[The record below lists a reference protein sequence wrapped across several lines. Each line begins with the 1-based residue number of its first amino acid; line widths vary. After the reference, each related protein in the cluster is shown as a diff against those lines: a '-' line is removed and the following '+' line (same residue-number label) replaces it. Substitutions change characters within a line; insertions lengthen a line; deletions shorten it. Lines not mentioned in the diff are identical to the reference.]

1 MTMTFRLLLTA
12 VVLATTPPVWAAPA
26 SDGYCADAVDFA
38 MRTAERRVAGKTQ
51 ASILQS
57 IRESPQVFKQQY
69 PDLEENVMR
78 EMVLQPLTKGW
89 TLFVDASPTART
101 CATRLGTSV
110 PPGGPPP
117 GVPTTP
123 APDPAP

>member
-51 ASILQS
+51 DSILQS

-69 PDLEENVMR
+69 PDLEENDMR
-78 EMVLQPLTKGW
+78 EMVLQVFTNGW
-89 TLFVDASPTART
+89 TRFRSEERRVGKECVST
-101 CATRLGTSV
+101 CRSRWW
-110 PPGGPPP
+110 PYH
-117 GVPTTP
+117 
-123 APDPAP
+123 

>member
-1 MTMTFRLLLTA
+1 MPEGWTLRARVRPKKTARRIMTMTFRLLLTA

-51 ASILQS
+51 DSILQS

-69 PDLEENVMR
+69 PDPVIGRTAGWDRGCREGLIEEVA
-78 EMVLQPLTKGW
+78 G
-89 TLFVDASPTART
+89 D
-101 CATRLGTSV
+101 
-110 PPGGPPP
+110 
-117 GVPTTP
+117 
-123 APDPAP
+123 

>member
-1 MTMTFRLLLTA
+1 MPEGWTLRARVRPKKTARRIMTMTFRLLLTA

-51 ASILQS
+51 DSILQS

-69 PDLEENVMR
+69 PALEERSEERRVGKECVSKCR
-78 EMVLQPLTKGW
+78 SRW
-89 TLFVDASPTART
+89 
-101 CATRLGTSV
+101 
-110 PPGGPPP
+110 
-117 GVPTTP
+117 
-123 APDPAP
+123 APDH

>member
-51 ASILQS
+51 DSILQS

-69 PDLEENVMR
+69 PDLEENDMR
-78 EMVLQPLTKGW
+78 EMVLQVFTNGW
-89 TLFVDASPTART
+89 TRFSAARATRSDERRVGKECVRT
-101 CATRLGTSV
+101 CGS
-110 PPGGPPP
+110 G
-117 GVPTTP
+117 
-123 APDPAP
+123 

>member
-1 MTMTFRLLLTA
+1 MTMTCRLLLTA

-51 ASILQS
+51 DSILQS

-69 PDLEENVMR
+69 PDLEENDMR
-78 EMVLQPLTKGW
+78 EMVLQVFKNGW
-89 TLFVDASPTART
+89 TRLSAARATART
-101 CATRLGTSV
+101 CATRLDRKSV
-110 PPGGPPP
+110 GERQS
-117 GVPTTP
+117 V
-123 APDPAP
+123 

>member
-1 MTMTFRLLLTA
+1 MPCNQSPCWHVIPEGLTLRARVLPKKTARRIMTMTFRLLLTA

-51 ASILQS
+51 DSILQS

-69 PDLEENVMR
+69 PDLEENDMR
-78 EMVLQPLTKGW
+78 EMVLQVFKIGRAH
-89 TLFVDASPTART
+89 V
-101 CATRLGTSV
+101 
-110 PPGGPPP
+110 
-117 GVPTTP
+117 
-123 APDPAP
+123 